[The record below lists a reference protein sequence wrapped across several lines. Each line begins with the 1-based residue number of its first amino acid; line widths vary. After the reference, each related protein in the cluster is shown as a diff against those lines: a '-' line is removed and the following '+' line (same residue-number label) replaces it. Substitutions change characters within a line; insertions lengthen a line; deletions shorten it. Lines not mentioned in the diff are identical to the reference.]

1 VEATTID
8 RFGRKAAGACTRP
21 VKAGPALTAAGP
33 GNGPVTAGGASSAAE
48 PAWALTATEA
58 PASPRSVADR
68 IETLGTP
75 RLPRVTF
82 WGLAMLAAVAGGV
95 LLRFWATSD
104 LWLDE
109 AQSVVVA
116 RLPLD
121 QLPGALRHDGAPP
134 LYYVLLHGWTAL
146 FGTGSVAVRALSGV
160 ISVACLPL
168 IWSMGRRLGGPRV
181 GAISLLLLASSPF
194 AVRYATETRMYSLV
208 ILLTLL
214 GFHALDWNARRPGW
228 RPALGVALVTAA
240 VLYTHYWGIWLV
252 AAVAAGLVWRSVRG
266 PERGSSR
273 WALAGVAVGAAAF
286 LPWVPTL
293 LFQLGHTG
301 TPWADQASL
310 AGVVHSIGLWAGGSG
325 AFGRLQG
332 LLFFALLGLG
342 IFGRPQGPSGIL
354 LDLRGR
360 PTGRWLAG
368 ASVGTLALA
377 LTAALVTSSSYS
389 VRYTAVAFAPF
400 LVLLALGADTFADLR
415 LQRGV
420 VAVAVL
426 LGYVAAV
433 PLVVQSRTQAGEVA
447 AALAARATPGDV
459 VAYCPDQLGPAVSRL
474 APAGLD
480 QLVYPTGA
488 RPGRVD
494 WIDYAARNEASS
506 PADFVRAVEE
516 RGRGHGIWLVY
527 TNGYHSLEEK
537 CLSVRILL
545 ARSRP
550 VTTVL
555 SPRPRVFEREAL
567 LYFAPR

>member
-1 VEATTID
+1 M
-8 RFGRKAAGACTRP
+8 
-21 VKAGPALTAAGP
+21 TAES
-33 GNGPVTAGGASSAAE
+33 ASTAAE

-58 PASPRSVADR
+58 AAPPRGVGDP
-68 IETLGTP
+68 IEAVRTP
-75 RLPRVTF
+75 ERPRVTF

-116 RLPLD
+116 RLPLH
-121 QLPGALRHDGAPP
+121 QLPGALRQDGAPP
-134 LYYVLLHGWTAL
+134 LYYLLLHGWTAV
-146 FGTGSVAVRALSGV
+146 FGTGNVAVRALSGV
-160 ISVACLPL
+160 FSVACLPL

-214 GFHALDWNARRPGW
+214 GFHALDYNARRPGW
-228 RPALGVALVTAA
+228 RPALATALVTTA

-252 AAVAAGLVWRSVRG
+252 AVVGGGLLWRSWRG
-266 PERGSSR
+266 PERDSSR
-273 WALAGVAVGAAAF
+273 WALAGVALGAAAF
-286 LPWVPTL
+286 LPWLPTL
-293 LFQLGHTG
+293 LFQLRHTG
-301 TPWADQASL
+301 TPWADPASL

-325 AFGRLQG
+325 TFGRLQG

-342 IFGRPQGPSGIL
+342 IFGRPQGPAGIL

-360 PTGRWLAG
+360 PAGRGLA
-368 ASVGTLALA
+368 AVSVGTMAVA
-377 LTAALVTSSSYS
+377 LTAAVATSSSYS

-400 LVLLALGADTFADLR
+400 LVLLALGADTFADVRLLR
-415 LQRGV
+415 AM
-420 VAVAVL
+420 VAAAVL
-426 LGYVAAV
+426 LGFVAAV

-447 AALAARATPGDV
+447 AALTARATPGDV
-459 VAYCPDQLGPAVSRL
+459 VIYCPDQLGPAVSRL

-480 QLVYPTGA
+480 ELVYPTGGA
-488 RPGRVD
+488 PQRINWV
-494 WIDYAARNEASS
+494 DYAAHNAASS
-506 PADFVRAVEE
+506 PVDFARRVEA
-516 RGRGHGIWLVY
+516 RGRGHGIWLAY
-527 TNGYHSLEEK
+527 TTGYHSIEDK
-537 CLSVRILL
+537 CLIVRDAL

-550 VTTVL
+550 MTTVL
-555 SPRPRVFEREAL
+555 TPRPHIFEREAL